1 MGDRIDGKVIALGV
15 KEDIKNFVESRKLKG
30 INTPKVAS
38 ILVGNDGGS
47 IYYQDFQE
55 KLAKNLDIEF
65 EKIRL
70 KEDISKE
77 ELKEFNNFIK

>member
-1 MGDRIDGKVIALGV
+1 MGQIINGKEIA
-15 KEDIKNFVESRKLKG
+15 SKLKEK
-30 INTPKVAS
+30 IKKEISNKANKRISS

-55 KLAKNLDIEF
+55 KLAKNLDVEF

-70 KEDISKE
+70 KEDISKD
-77 ELKEFNNFIK
+77 ELK